1 MGQDRITTQNLEI
14 ARVDVEQGLI
24 MVRGAIPGGKGE
36 YVLLRDAVKRP
47 RHADAPYP
55 AALAG

>member
-1 MGQDRITTQNLEI
+1 
-14 ARVDVEQGLI
+14 